1 MRNSKLNYVIVGSFV
16 LAMLVSLIA
25 SVVMLTG
32 RTGATDEYYAFY
44 DNVTGVKFGTQVMYE
59 GYPIGQVE
67 NVTPVTDDAKMKFK
81 VDFSV
86 VEDWRLPND
95 SIAKIVAPGL
105 LSAITL
111 SITAGESADAL
122 TPGSEIQGQENA
134 DMFAVVSQVADDL
147 RPLMKTINA
156 TVGSFGKML
165 ETDIADVVGD
175 LAQRAP
181 IIADN
186 IEEFTD
192 KINQSSEQLLALLTP
207 ENREKIEAMIG
218 NLDVA
223 ATNFTELSSNL
234 DGLVKELDTL
244 VTDNKENIDKSMIDL
259 RYVSDSVAR
268 HIDSLN
274 QNMDATA
281 RNMYEFSRQI
291 RQNPGLLLGGT
302 PPRDEAESQ

>member
-1 MRNSKLNYVIVGSFV
+1 MRNNKLNYVIVGSFV
-16 LAMLVSLIA
+16 LAMMVGLIA

-32 RTGATDEYYAFY
+32 RTGAMDSYYAIY
-44 DNVTGVKFGTQVMYE
+44 NNVTGVKFGTQVMYE

-67 NVTPVTDDAKMKFK
+67 EVTPVTGNAKMSFR

-86 VEDWRLPND
+86 VEGWRLPDD
-95 SIAKIVAPGL
+95 SIAKIAAPGL

-111 SITAGESADAL
+111 SITAGQSADAL
-122 TPGSEIQGQENA
+122 KPGMEIQGQENA

-147 RPLMKTINA
+147 RPLMKTING
-156 TVGSFGKML
+156 TVGSFGKLL
-165 ETDIADVVGD
+165 ETDIADMVGD

-181 IIADN
+181 RIADN
-186 IEEFTD
+186 IEDFTD

-207 ENREKIEAMIG
+207 ANREKIEAMIG

-223 ATNFTELSSNL
+223 ATNFTELSTNL
-234 DGLVKELDTL
+234 DGLVKELNAL
-244 VTDNKENIDKSMIDL
+244 VADNKGNIDQSMADL

-274 QNMDATA
+274 QNMEATA

-302 PPRDEAESQ
+302 PPRDEAGAQ

>member
-1 MRNSKLNYVIVGSFV
+1 MRNTKLNYVIVGSFV

-32 RTGATDEYYAFY
+32 RTGATDMYYATY

-67 NVTPVTDDAKMKFK
+67 TVTPVTEGAKMSFK

-86 VEDWRLPND
+86 VEGWRLPSD
-95 SIAKIVAPGL
+95 SVAKIAAPGL

-147 RPLMKTINA
+147 RPLMKTIND

-165 ETDIADVVGD
+165 ETDIADVIGD
-175 LAQRAP
+175 IAQRAP
-181 IIADN
+181 RIADN
-186 IEEFTD
+186 IEDFTD
-192 KINQSSEQLLALLTP
+192 KINQSSEQLMALLTP
-207 ENREKIEAMIG
+207 ENREKIESMIG

-223 ATNFTELSSNL
+223 ATNFTDLSSNL
-234 DGLVKELDTL
+234 DGLVKELDSL
-244 VTDNKENIDKSMIDL
+244 VVDNKENIDKSIVDI

-274 QNMDATA
+274 QNMEAAA

-302 PPRDEAESQ
+302 PPRDEAKTR

>member
-1 MRNSKLNYVIVGSFV
+1 MRNTKLNYVIVGSFV

-32 RTGATDEYYAFY
+32 RTGATDAYFATY

-67 NVTPVTDDAKMKFK
+67 EVTPITEGARMSFK

-86 VEDWRLPND
+86 VEGWRLPSD
-95 SIAKIVAPGL
+95 SIAKIAAPGL

-111 SITAGESADAL
+111 SISAGESADAL
-122 TPGSEIQGQENA
+122 KPGSEIQGEENA

-147 RPLMKTINA
+147 RPLMKTINS
-156 TVGSFGKML
+156 TVGSFGKLL
-165 ETDIADVVGD
+165 ETDITDMVGD
-175 LAQRAP
+175 IAQRAP
-181 IIADN
+181 RIADN
-186 IEEFTD
+186 IEDFTD
-192 KINQSSEQLLALLTP
+192 KINQSSDQLLALLTP
-207 ENREKIEAMIG
+207 QNREKIESMIG

-234 DGLVKELDTL
+234 DGLVKEMDDLI
-244 VTDNKENIDKSMIDL
+244 TDNKENIDKSMVDL

-268 HIDSLN
+268 HIDSMN
-274 QNMDATA
+274 QNMDAAA
-281 RNMYEFSRQI
+281 RNLYEFSRQI

-302 PPRDEAESQ
+302 PPRDEAKSR